1 MGIALAYQAIGGET
15 RFTSE
20 ATAVALLAAMGLDG
34 SSEASAETALRERAE
49 REARRCLDPVRVA
62 VEGRPAAGRVDVRLP
77 TRAARPTSWRLELRA
92 EDGAEAHAEGRV
104 GSGTAALSLRLPAP
118 LGPGYHDLRVV
129 LEGGR
134 ACSEARQRRIVVP
147 RRCAE
152 IDAALG
158 DRRAFGLTTNLYTL
172 RSRRNWGAGDLGD
185 LDALLRFAGERG
197 AAFVGTN
204 PLHFLWNRGNAVSP
218 YAPASRLYR
227 NPLYLDV
234 EAIPELAENDVARA
248 QLANET
254 FRVRLEAARAADA
267 LDYEGVAALKREIL
281 EPLHRCFAARHRGS
295 ATPRG
300 RAYASYLEAQG
311 EALDDFATYLALTEH
326 FESSEPRGWR
336 AWPDAYRDP
345 RSREVR
351 RFREA
356 HAESVDFHR
365 FLQFELDRQ
374 LATCARTGTEAGVP
388 LGLFEDLALGA
399 TAGGAD
405 TWMFRDQF
413 VSGARMGAPP
423 DAFSTDGQDWGLPP
437 LDPRALREQ
446 GYDYW
451 ARVVRASCAHAGA
464 LRIDHAMALNRLYW
478 IPTGHLP
485 RDGAYI
491 RYPAAELLGILALE
505 SQRRGT
511 VVIGEDLGTVPAGF
525 AAQLARSGIL
535 SWRVLYFERHRRG
548 FRAARH
554 YSRRALVT
562 ANTHDLAPLAGFVR
576 GRDLELRR
584 RVGAIEDEDALAAAR
599 AERDAACRALARRL
613 AREDI
618 LPRGAE
624 LPAPPALCAVV
635 HAFLSRT
642 PAPLVGISLDDLA
655 GETEPVN
662 LPGTP
667 PDRFPHWR
675 RRMALAIESLRSD
688 RGVGEGLRAI
698 ETDRRL
704 RR

>member
-1 MGIALAYQAIGGET
+1 
-15 RFTSE
+15 
-20 ATAVALLAAMGLDG
+20 
-34 SSEASAETALRERAE
+34 
-49 REARRCLDPVRVA
+49 
-62 VEGRPAAGRVDVRLP
+62 
-77 TRAARPTSWRLELRA
+77 
-92 EDGAEAHAEGRV
+92 
-104 GSGTAALSLRLPAP
+104 
-118 LGPGYHDLRVV
+118 
-129 LEGGR
+129 
-134 ACSEARQRRIVVP
+134 
-147 RRCAE
+147 
-152 IDAALG
+152 
-158 DRRAFGLTTNLYTL
+158 
-172 RSRRNWGAGDLGD
+172 
-185 LDALLRFAGERG
+185 
-197 AAFVGTN
+197 
-204 PLHFLWNRGNAVSP
+204 
-218 YAPASRLYR
+218 
-227 NPLYLDV
+227 
-234 EAIPELAENDVARA
+234 
-248 QLANET
+248 
-254 FRVRLEAARAADA
+254 
-267 LDYEGVAALKREIL
+267 
-281 EPLHRCFAARHRGS
+281 
-295 ATPRG
+295 
-300 RAYASYLEAQG
+300 
-311 EALDDFATYLALTEH
+311 
-326 FESSEPRGWR
+326 
-336 AWPDAYRDP
+336 
-345 RSREVR
+345 
-351 RFREA
+351 
-356 HAESVDFHR
+356 
-365 FLQFELDRQ
+365 
-374 LATCARTGTEAGVP
+374 
-388 LGLFEDLALGA
+388 
-399 TAGGAD
+399 
-405 TWMFRDQF
+405 MFRDQF

-505 SQRRGT
+505 SQRCRT

-613 AREDI
+613 TREGI